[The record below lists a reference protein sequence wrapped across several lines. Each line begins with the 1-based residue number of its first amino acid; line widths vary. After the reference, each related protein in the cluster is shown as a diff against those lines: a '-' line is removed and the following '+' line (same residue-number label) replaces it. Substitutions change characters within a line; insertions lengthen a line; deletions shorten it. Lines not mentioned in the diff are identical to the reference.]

1 MKQDKSKKLSIG
13 SILAWLNGVDS
24 KWLILCT
31 GILALVLVGLL
42 VTALVISGRET
53 TPPVTDPVE
62 TTTAPTQGSTGP
74 ADPTQDTTEPNQD
87 TTPTGPVITDK
98 MLEVAD
104 LYAKNPDVLG
114 WVEIPGTKVNEP
126 VMYTPNDND
135 KYLYKNFDGYFSPS
149 GLVYMDE
156 VCSWDPESYV
166 LQLYGHNM
174 MSGNRFGELMNYRQK
189 SYWEEHPY
197 IYFTTQE
204 EERVYEIIYASYDRV
219 VGKNEEGF
227 KFYRFVNP
235 TSDAEFDEAMA
246 HFEKNAAYD
255 TGLTAHFGDR
265 LLMLV
270 TCAYHEDNGRFIV
283 IGRMLTEDDPKPARP
298 AN

>member
-1 MKQDKSKKLSIG
+1 MKQNKNKKLTLG
-13 SILAWLNGVDS
+13 RILAGLNTVDS
-24 KWLILCT
+24 KWLMLGA

-42 VTALVISGRET
+42 IVAVMVSCEEAVPTGT
-53 TPPVTDPVE
+53 NPVE
-62 TTTAPTQGSTGP
+62 TTTELVQTETKPV
-74 ADPTQDTTEPNQD
+74 DPTEDTTAPIEG
-87 TTPTGPVITDK
+87 TTPTGPVVTDK
-98 MLEVAD
+98 MLELAD

-114 WVEIPGTKVNEP
+114 WVEIPGTKVNEV

-149 GLVYMDE
+149 GTVYMDE

-166 LQLYGHNM
+166 LQFYGHNM
-174 MSGNRFGELMNYRQK
+174 MSGSRFGELMNYREK
-189 SYWEEHPY
+189 SYWKQHPY
-197 IYFTTQE
+197 IYFTTLE

-219 VGKNEEGF
+219 VGKDEEGF

-246 HFEKNAAYD
+246 HFEKNQAYD

-283 IGRMLTEDDPKPARP
+283 IGRELTEDEPKPPR
-298 AN
+298 N